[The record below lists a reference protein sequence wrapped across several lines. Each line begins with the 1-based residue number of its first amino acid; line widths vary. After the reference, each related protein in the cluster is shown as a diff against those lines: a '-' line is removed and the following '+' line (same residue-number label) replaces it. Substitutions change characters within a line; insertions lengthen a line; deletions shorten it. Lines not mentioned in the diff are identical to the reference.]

1 MKKRDVKEQITNWNL
16 KKKISFFISLLI
28 MGTSLIILTASTFS
42 AFYYMTNQTR
52 EMATSQLETLASNYD
67 DTLEQYQNLAVA
79 LVINDSVQK
88 YCASDVKRGL
98 QYEQQASNVYNI
110 LLNMLNVQ
118 NNMNFAVVSRDD
130 TEDYVYKGNSSVV
143 DARFEVVY
151 EQDYEESISAKEGS
165 TVRMSFANHYF
176 RNEGYTLTLYHPIY
190 ATTRMVH
197 KNGMLVMNL
206 SDNLVE
212 QLREDTTQSLDSEL
226 FLMDINGKRVS
237 IADKKKIGKQVDY
250 LKRIKGSRGSFQA
263 DGALII
269 YQRIGKWNYY
279 LVNEIPMFELYK
291 GSFGNI
297 TILLGVFVLMSVLS
311 IALLRRMIQTFYRP
325 IDRVVSVM
333 DQVAEGTLEVRIDT
347 ESMDA
352 DSRKLAV
359 GFNSMMDEI
368 AVLME
373 QVKVE
378 QHQLEQI
385 RFNALQSQIQ
395 PHFLYNT
402 LECIHWQAIADG
414 NKEISTMVKAL
425 AQYYRVCLS
434 RGKEIISL
442 KQELDHIRS
451 YLIIQNMRYDN
462 IIELDVQVDA
472 CYDDVKIPKMT
483 LQPLI
488 ENSIYHGI
496 RVKEGKRGVV
506 EIRIRQED
514 SDVWIVVADS
524 GTGMSQEEIDEMN
537 QSISVYDESF
547 GYGVRNVN
555 KRIEIMFGPKY
566 GLHFRKNEHE
576 GVSVEIHLP
585 READIECK
593 GVL

>member
-98 QYEQQASNVYNI
+98 QYEQQVSNVYNI

-297 TILLGVFVLMSVLS
+297 TILLGVIVLMSVLS

>member
-297 TILLGVFVLMSVLS
+297 TILLGVIVLMSVLS

-585 READIECK
+585 RETDIECK

>member
-1 MKKRDVKEQITNWNL
+1 
-16 KKKISFFISLLI
+16 
-28 MGTSLIILTASTFS
+28 
-42 AFYYMTNQTR
+42 
-52 EMATSQLETLASNYD
+52 
-67 DTLEQYQNLAVA
+67 
-79 LVINDSVQK
+79 
-88 YCASDVKRGL
+88 
-98 QYEQQASNVYNI
+98 
-110 LLNMLNVQ
+110 
-118 NNMNFAVVSRDD
+118 
-130 TEDYVYKGNSSVV
+130 
-143 DARFEVVY
+143 
-151 EQDYEESISAKEGS
+151 
-165 TVRMSFANHYF
+165 
-176 RNEGYTLTLYHPIY
+176 
-190 ATTRMVH
+190 
-197 KNGMLVMNL
+197 MLVMNL

-297 TILLGVFVLMSVLS
+297 TILLGVIVLMSVLS

>member
-297 TILLGVFVLMSVLS
+297 TILLGVIVLMSVLS

-395 PHFLYNT
+395 PH
-402 LECIHWQAIADG
+402 
-414 NKEISTMVKAL
+414 
-425 AQYYRVCLS
+425 
-434 RGKEIISL
+434 
-442 KQELDHIRS
+442 
-451 YLIIQNMRYDN
+451 
-462 IIELDVQVDA
+462 
-472 CYDDVKIPKMT
+472 
-483 LQPLI
+483 
-488 ENSIYHGI
+488 SI
-496 RVKEGKRGVV
+496 
-506 EIRIRQED
+506 
-514 SDVWIVVADS
+514 
-524 GTGMSQEEIDEMN
+524 
-537 QSISVYDESF
+537 
-547 GYGVRNVN
+547 
-555 KRIEIMFGPKY
+555 
-566 GLHFRKNEHE
+566 
-576 GVSVEIHLP
+576 
-585 READIECK
+585 
-593 GVL
+593 

>member
-28 MGTSLIILTASTFS
+28 MGTSLLILTASTFS

-297 TILLGVFVLMSVLS
+297 TILLGVIVLMSVLS

>member
-206 SDNLVE
+206 SDTLVE

-297 TILLGVFVLMSVLS
+297 TILLGVIVLMSVLS

>member
-165 TVRMSFANHYF
+165 TVRMSFSNHYF

-297 TILLGVFVLMSVLS
+297 TILLGVIVLMSVLS

>member
-297 TILLGVFVLMSVLS
+297 TILLGVIVLMSVLS

-373 QVKVE
+373 QVKME

-385 RFNALQSQIQ
+385 RFNALQSQ
-395 PHFLYNT
+395 
-402 LECIHWQAIADG
+402 
-414 NKEISTMVKAL
+414 
-425 AQYYRVCLS
+425 
-434 RGKEIISL
+434 
-442 KQELDHIRS
+442 
-451 YLIIQNMRYDN
+451 
-462 IIELDVQVDA
+462 
-472 CYDDVKIPKMT
+472 KI
-483 LQPLI
+483 
-488 ENSIYHGI
+488 
-496 RVKEGKRGVV
+496 
-506 EIRIRQED
+506 
-514 SDVWIVVADS
+514 
-524 GTGMSQEEIDEMN
+524 
-537 QSISVYDESF
+537 
-547 GYGVRNVN
+547 
-555 KRIEIMFGPKY
+555 
-566 GLHFRKNEHE
+566 FR
-576 GVSVEIHLP
+576 
-585 READIECK
+585 
-593 GVL
+593 

>member
-297 TILLGVFVLMSVLS
+297 TILLGVIVLMSVLS

>member
-297 TILLGVFVLMSVLS
+297 TILLGVIVLMSVLS
-311 IALLRRMIQTFYRP
+311 IALLRRMIQTFYLP

-585 READIECK
+585 READIEYK

>member
-297 TILLGVFVLMSVLS
+297 TILLGVIVLMSVLS

-333 DQVAEGTLEVRIDT
+333 DQVAEGTLEVRTDT

>member
-297 TILLGVFVLMSVLS
+297 TILLGVIVLMSVLS

-434 RGKEIISL
+434 RGKKIISL

>member
-297 TILLGVFVLMSVLS
+297 TILLGVIVLMSVLS
-311 IALLRRMIQTFYRP
+311 IALLRRMIQTCLLY
-325 IDRVVSVM
+325 
-333 DQVAEGTLEVRIDT
+333 T
-347 ESMDA
+347 
-352 DSRKLAV
+352 SRCV
-359 GFNSMMDEI
+359 
-368 AVLME
+368 
-373 QVKVE
+373 
-378 QHQLEQI
+378 
-385 RFNALQSQIQ
+385 
-395 PHFLYNT
+395 
-402 LECIHWQAIADG
+402 
-414 NKEISTMVKAL
+414 
-425 AQYYRVCLS
+425 
-434 RGKEIISL
+434 
-442 KQELDHIRS
+442 
-451 YLIIQNMRYDN
+451 
-462 IIELDVQVDA
+462 
-472 CYDDVKIPKMT
+472 
-483 LQPLI
+483 
-488 ENSIYHGI
+488 
-496 RVKEGKRGVV
+496 
-506 EIRIRQED
+506 
-514 SDVWIVVADS
+514 
-524 GTGMSQEEIDEMN
+524 
-537 QSISVYDESF
+537 
-547 GYGVRNVN
+547 
-555 KRIEIMFGPKY
+555 
-566 GLHFRKNEHE
+566 
-576 GVSVEIHLP
+576 
-585 READIECK
+585 
-593 GVL
+593 

>member
-263 DGALII
+263 DRALII

-297 TILLGVFVLMSVLS
+297 TILLGVIVLMSVLS

>member
-297 TILLGVFVLMSVLS
+297 TILLGVIVLMSVLS

-373 QVKVE
+373 QVKME

-462 IIELDVQVDA
+462 II
-472 CYDDVKIPKMT
+472 
-483 LQPLI
+483 
-488 ENSIYHGI
+488 
-496 RVKEGKRGVV
+496 
-506 EIRIRQED
+506 
-514 SDVWIVVADS
+514 
-524 GTGMSQEEIDEMN
+524 
-537 QSISVYDESF
+537 
-547 GYGVRNVN
+547 
-555 KRIEIMFGPKY
+555 
-566 GLHFRKNEHE
+566 
-576 GVSVEIHLP
+576 
-585 READIECK
+585 
-593 GVL
+593 